1 MRAPQVGRKLRAH
14 TSGRGAAAGAR
25 AGTPLKVSDAEEE
38 DASEASGAVDD
49 EVIYRVVSV
58 YRADNGGVRVVCYDP
73 VTSFTSRLLLLKER
87 LVELHVDPAPKRDED
102 YPKWSR
108 GLIERL
114 ELTAETG
121 AAARL
126 RDATSPPPA
135 RTRPPGER
143 AVDARRASLR
153 DSPSPRRERRSAR
166 PDTSRGEWRTTEKGA
181 SHAGKRAPHPRP
193 LPQAENEIKVGR
205 QPLQPNGLTL
215 NFSLSGHQEASKDT
229 TLADVHALKKAPS
242 LHAGRAARRS
252 SLDYTAHT
260 SNVVLNHPPSRHMVT
275 QWFDFM

>member
-1 MRAPQVGRKLRAH
+1 MRSGEGEVARRTKTPRSPRRSGDGPRAPARSPLPYGKRIPSSPVRAPQVGRKLRAH

-38 DASEASGAVDD
+38 DASEASAAVDD

-126 RDATSPPPA
+126 RDATSPPRPG
-135 RTRPPGER
+135 RDRPPGER
-143 AVDARRASLR
+143 AVDTRRASLR
-153 DSPSPRRERRSAR
+153 DSPSPRREAPGRTAKRS
-166 PDTSRGEWRTTEKGA
+166 
-181 SHAGKRAPHPRP
+181 
-193 LPQAENEIKVGR
+193 
-205 QPLQPNGLTL
+205 
-215 NFSLSGHQEASKDT
+215 
-229 TLADVHALKKAPS
+229 
-242 LHAGRAARRS
+242 RS
-252 SLDYTAHT
+252 
-260 SNVVLNHPPSRHMVT
+260 
-275 QWFDFM
+275 